1 MVKIMKPGVEVR
13 KVDKQGRL
21 IIPADWR
28 KDELKDSDEVF
39 IIKEKGFLKIVPKKR
54 VNLRRF
60 FDSVDLGMNVGEWDK
75 FEEQFY
81 EISGR

>member
-1 MVKIMKPGVEVR
+1 MKFGVEIR

-28 KDELKDSDEVF
+28 RYELKDSNEVF
-39 IIKEKGFLKIVPKKR
+39 VIKEKGFLKIVPKKR
-54 VNLRRF
+54 VDLRKF
-60 FDSVDLGMNVGEWDK
+60 FDSVDLGMNVGEWSE
-75 FEEQFY
+75 FEERFY

>member
-1 MVKIMKPGVEVR
+1 MKSGVEVR

-39 IIKEKGFLKIVPKKR
+39 IIKEEGFLKIIPKKR
-54 VNLRRF
+54 ADLKKF
-60 FDSVDLGMNVGEWDK
+60 FDSIDLGINIDEWDE
-75 FEEQFY
+75 FEEKFY
-81 EISGR
+81 EVSGR